1 MILPKVLRRNGT
13 SQVMYYDL
21 KPDGSARIFEEYT
34 IKDKWMKHNEIGT
47 WSNHSGITIRTINI
61 WDRRGNLTDITL
73 YNTILNYWPVTV
85 VVKNEQGDVVDS
97 NGYLPNLLFNLRSM
111 IY

>member
-1 MILPKVLRRNGT
+1 
-13 SQVMYYDL
+13 MYYERTQ
-21 KPDGSARIFEEYT
+21 DGSMRIFEEYT

-47 WSNHSGITIRTINI
+47 WSNHSGIKIRTTNI